1 MRRGPDCRR
10 HQTIPKPVTPRSIGI
25 LGGSF
30 DPVHIGHLALA
41 NYLAQF
47 TWLDTVW
54 LVLSPQNPFKS
65 DSQLAADSHRWAMLR
80 LALDPDSVI
89 APCDI
94 ELTMPRPSYMID
106 TLRRLKALHPADRFV
121 LVIGSDNWSNFPR
134 WCESDA
140 IINEF
145 GVMIYPRPG
154 FDIDPATLPANVT
167 FVPAPQV
174 DLSSTVIRK
183 AIAQGLDV
191 NYLLPHG
198 VYQYIISHHLYQP

>member
-1 MRRGPDCRR
+1 MNTRA
-10 HQTIPKPVTPRSIGI
+10 IGI

-47 TWLDTVW
+47 TSLDTVW

-65 DSQLAADSHRWAMLR
+65 DSQLTADSHRWEMLR
-80 LALDPDSVI
+80 IALDPDPVI

-94 ELTMPRPSYMID
+94 ELAMPRPSYMID
-106 TLRRLKALHPADRFV
+106 TLRRLKALHPADRFI
-121 LVIGSDNWSNFPR
+121 LVIGSDNWPNFPKWR
-134 WCESDA
+134 ESDA
-140 IINEF
+140 IISEF

-154 FDIDPATLPANVT
+154 CDIDPATLPANVT
-167 FVPAPQV
+167 FVQAPKV
-174 DLSSTVIRK
+174 ELSSSMIRR

-191 NYLLPHG
+191 NYLLPCG
-198 VYQYIISHHLYQP
+198 VYNYIVSHHLYQP

>member
-1 MRRGPDCRR
+1 M
-10 HQTIPKPVTPRSIGI
+10 TPRTIGI

-65 DSQLAADSHRWAMLR
+65 DSRLTPDPHRWAMLR
-80 LALDPDSVI
+80 MAIDPDTAI
-89 APCDI
+89 EPCDI
-94 ELTMPRPSYMID
+94 ELNMPRPSYMID
-106 TLRRLKALHPADRFV
+106 TLRRLKALHPADRFI
-121 LVIGSDNWSNFPR
+121 LVIGSDNWPGFPKWR
-134 WCESDA
+134 ESDA

-154 FDIDPATLPANVT
+154 FDISSAALPDNVT
-167 FVPAPQV
+167 FVPAPQI
-174 DLSSTVIRK
+174 DLSSTMIRQ

-191 NYLLPHG
+191 NYLLPCG